1 MKKYIQEIFPRLVK
15 FSKTLDNLSILVDEN
30 WFVSTDDPS
39 EQKIFVFWN
48 NNDLLVSTNGVV
60 ERGRW
65 DYIDNAKS
73 LLIEFGDSMISYNR
87 VFIDDKVLLL
97 KQDGSDE
104 IMILSNENMLI
115 DSRSIEH
122 YIEEEYGSKLVQD

>member
-122 YIEEEYGSKLVQD
+122 YIETEYGSKLGQD